1 MGRTVPLREAAA
13 VGRTVS
19 LREVTAVGRTVPLR
33 VVTAVGR
40 TAPLGEGAAPGVHVV
55 DERPA
60 QVAHGEARL
69 DLGGALAA
77 VAGRHRQG
85 GDARGARLDRQ

>member
-1 MGRTVPLREAAA
+1 MGRTVPLREVAA
-13 VGRTVS
+13 VGRTVPP
-19 LREVTAVGRTVPLR
+19 EVAAVR
-33 VVTAVGR
+33 R

-77 VAGRHRQG
+77 VTGRHRQG